1 MKQTARSDHIIAAT
15 FSTDARS
22 VREARYQ
29 EGRTSRAIYAI
40 GDRYYATGKTPPT
53 DDVGGS
59 WAAHSDQDYRHMPE
73 ESYDRP
79 TRGEGVPE

>member
-40 GDRYYATGKTPPT
+40 GDRYYATGKTAPT

-59 WAAHSDQDYRHMPE
+59 WAAHSDQFFAERAGTVLWVCE
-73 ESYDRP
+73 AAA
-79 TRGEGVPE
+79 